1 MRINVPSDIGSY
13 IATKRRQLGLS
24 QKALA
29 DKLGKDQ
36 RFVSNLENNAGSVA
50 LGTVMS
56 VLNVLDAVLSVI
68 PRAQPL
74 QSVRSDAVTVQVA
87 KKASETAVKKAQ
99 DKKSVVRSR
108 IIRNPVRSRI
118 SPKSPAIIAVRE
130 PKKGEQ

>member
-118 SPKSPAIIAVRE
+118 SPKSPSIIAVRE